1 MNTRK
6 RETGRLNPAVNVAE
20 MSKQA
25 DKAETLLKAMASTPR
40 LMVLCYLTEGEKAVG
55 ELLDEIP
62 LSPSA
67 LSQHLAILR
76 EQELVTARR
85 QGQAIYY
92 TLNEGPALDIIGVLY
107 TTFCKTR
114 RSRRSRRKA

>member
-6 RETGRLNPAVNVAE
+6 RTTSRRKPALDIAK

-40 LMVLCYLTEGEKAVG
+40 LMVLCYLTEGEKAVW
-55 ELLDEIP
+55 ELLDEIQ

-76 EQELVTARR
+76 EQGLVTARR

-92 TLNEGPALDIIGVLY
+92 ALNEGPALDIIGVLY
-107 TTFCKTR
+107 TTYCKAT
-114 RSRRSRRKA
+114 RSRRPRKKR